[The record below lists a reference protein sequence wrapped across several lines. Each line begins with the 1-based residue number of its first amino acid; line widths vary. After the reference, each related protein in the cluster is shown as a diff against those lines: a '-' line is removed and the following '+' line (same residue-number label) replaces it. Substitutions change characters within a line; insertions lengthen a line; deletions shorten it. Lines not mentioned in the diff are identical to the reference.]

1 MTIGQCINRT
11 LQHNWYL
18 VNMLSSM
25 LLWCCWGS
33 LGVLVISQG
42 IYVRRKAGS
51 LLLSHAEVVV
61 YKLKDSEKVDM

>member
-1 MTIGQCINRT
+1 VTIGQCINRT

-42 IYVRRKAGS
+42 IYVRYVND
-51 LLLSHAEVVV
+51 LAERQAV
-61 YKLKDSEKVDM
+61 YYYHMLK